1 MSIQI
6 GIKPSSLYCL
16 QIINTRF
23 NGIRPATIIN
33 APIYEST
40 LRGRGRGRGRGRP
53 RCRGHGRVASAVYKV
68 HIENVLGNKNCHV
81 QDEEI
86 EDNKDFEDVEKIGR
100 KGGVLSRNIGIPP
113 FQLMLAQHIMLLL
126 KGLAGQVILPSS
138 QPPYN
143 PPVSIIVPMLGETIV
158 NDAFF
163 HPLLVSVVTQNMHGM
178 LTMFLKLNPL
188 FFLGS

>member
-1 MSIQI
+1 M
-6 GIKPSSLYCL
+6 
-16 QIINTRF
+16 
-23 NGIRPATIIN
+23 
-33 APIYEST
+33 
-40 LRGRGRGRGRGRP
+40 LR
-53 RCRGHGRVASAVYKV
+53 
-68 HIENVLGNKNCHV
+68 NKNCHV
-81 QDEEI
+81 QDEDI
-86 EDNKDFEDVEKIGR
+86 EGNKDFEDVEKIGR

-113 FQLMLAQHIMLLL
+113 FHLMLAQHIMLLL

-188 FFLGS
+188 FFLGSETNDNFEFILNYYVRLYKLGMVYQHVVEFVPFKLQFETKK